1 MNATTNVKTMRAI
14 TQHRYG
20 TYDVL
25 EQAELSIPNPASN
38 EVLVRV
44 RAAGVDA
51 GTWHMLTGRPLLMR
65 IIGFG
70 MRGPKQP
77 VRGLA
82 YAGRVESVGDAVTG
96 FKPGDDVFGSAE
108 ACFAEYLVASEAE
121 IVRMPDA
128 LSYEKAAALPISGVT
143 ALQAVRAAG
152 VQSGQRVLV
161 IGAAGGVG
169 GYAVQLAAGLGA
181 SVTGVCSGAKAELV
195 RKLGASEVIDYTVD
209 DVTASTER
217 WDAII
222 DTAGNRRLSRLR
234 RILTPVGKLV
244 IVGGESG
251 GSLLGGMGRVVL
263 AGVLNAFTKQ
273 ALAGLTSKENATDL
287 AELARLVEAGSL
299 DPAIDTVY
307 PLAQAADAIRHVAE
321 GRARGKV
328 VLAV

>member
-25 EQAELSIPNPASN
+25 EQAELSIPNPAPN
-38 EVLVRV
+38 EVRVRV
-44 RAAGVDA
+44 RAAGVDR

-65 IIGFG
+65 VIGFG
-70 MRGPKQP
+70 MRGPKEP

-108 ACFAEYLVASEAE
+108 ACFAEYLVAPEAAV
-121 IVRMPDA
+121 VRMPQG
-128 LSYEKAAALPISGVT
+128 LSYEKAAALPISAVT
-143 ALQAVRAAG
+143 AIQAVRAAG
-152 VQSGQRVLV
+152 VQAGQRVLV

-169 GYAVQLAAGLGA
+169 SYAVQLAAGLGA
-181 SVTGVCSGAKAELV
+181 SVTGVCSGTKADLV
-195 RKLGASEVIDYTVD
+195 RELGASEVIDYTVD

-234 RILTPVGKLV
+234 GILTPVGKLV

-251 GSLLGGMGRVVL
+251 GPLLGGMGRVVL
-263 AGVLNAFTKQ
+263 AGILNGFTKQ
-273 ALAGLTSKENATDL
+273 TLSGLSSKENAADL
-287 AELARLVEAGSL
+287 AELSHLVEAGSL

-307 PLAQAADAIRHVAE
+307 PLADAADAIRHIAE